1 LWRKYR
7 ALALSGL
14 LSGNLDATGHSKMCH
29 PIQDRALERQFIE
42 LIVNL
47 ASFQPIA
54 EVKRP
59 RFSRFGAAIDDWPI
73 VEKGEI
79 DA

>member
-1 LWRKYR
+1 MRP
-7 ALALSGL
+7 
-14 LSGNLDATGHSKMCH
+14 T
-29 PIQDRALERQFIE
+29 
-42 LIVNL
+42 
-47 ASFQPIA
+47 A